1 VAKPKEVTDATFE
14 QEVLKASVPVMVDF
28 WAPWCGPCH
37 MVSPIVEELA
47 DEYEGKVNFFKLNT
61 DDNPVISS
69 RYDIRAI
76 PTLLVFKGGQ
86 PIGQIIGFR
95 PKSDLRRRL
104 DSVIT

>member
-14 QEVLKASVPVMVDF
+14 QEVLKAPRPVLVDF

-47 DEYEGKVNFFKLNT
+47 EEYEGKVNFVKLNT
-61 DDNPVISS
+61 DDNPVIAS

-76 PTLLVFKGGQ
+76 PTLLVFKGGE

-104 DSVIT
+104 DSVIA